1 MFRLYISV
9 CMTVILNMVV
19 TGHHAIFKLLI
30 LLLANHMKA
39 NYNNHNQESVMYTEM
54 EPSTLFSSPE
64 FHQSK
69 QRVNLEPFI

>member
-1 MFRLYISV
+1 MFILYISV

-19 TGHHAIFKLLI
+19 TGHHVIFKLLI
-30 LLLANHMKA
+30 LLLENHMKS
-39 NYNNHNQESVMYTEM
+39 NNNNHNQESVMYTAM
-54 EPSTLFSSPE
+54 EPSALFSSPE